1 MPSASITER
10 EQAILELLTENSAAT
25 VSEISS
31 RLEVSSVTIRAD
43 LSDLAEKG
51 LIVRTHGGA
60 FPSFHPSITTRQR
73 DNVKVKT
80 RIAKAAAGL
89 VRDGD
94 TIMIEA
100 GTTTALIAR
109 FLLGRRDVHV
119 VTNSTLTIPYARINP
134 ALLLTVVGGEFRPA
148 TESLVGPVALRD
160 LEQFHV
166 RLAFIGTDGFSL
178 EAGLTTH
185 LVEGAEIVRKMA
197 RQAERVVLVADST
210 KYGKIGFARV
220 LPVAAVHQLVT
231 DTELP
236 PDVVQALGEAGPEVL
251 AV

>member
-1 MPSASITER
+1 MTSPNISER
-10 EQAILELLTENSAAT
+10 EQTILELLCEDSSAT
-25 VSEISS
+25 VTDISG
-31 RLEVSSVTIRAD
+31 RLEVSPVTVRSD
-43 LSDLAEKG
+43 LAGLAEKG

-60 FPSFHPSITTRQR
+60 FPAFHPSITTRQR
-73 DNVKVKT
+73 DNLKAKA
-80 RIAKAAAGL
+80 RIAKAAAAL

-100 GTTTALIAR
+100 GTTTALVAKY
-109 FLLGRRDVHV
+109 LLGKRDVHV
-119 VTNSTLTIPYARINP
+119 VTNSTLIIPHARFNP
-134 ALLLTVVGGEFRPA
+134 GMHLTVVGGEFRPA
-148 TESLVGPVALRD
+148 TESMVGPVALRD

-178 EAGLTTH
+178 ESGLTTH

-197 RQAERVVLVADST
+197 AQAEKTVLVADST

-220 LPVAAVHQLVT
+220 LPVASVHQVIT
-231 DTELP
+231 DSDMKPEAIREL
-236 PDVVQALGEAGPEVL
+236 QEAGPAIV